1 MNATKSISLTR
12 FAVQVPCPPR
22 HAQKELPMAGIYD
35 EDPTDL
41 RTPRNA
47 KTKGGGKLLRFGE
60 GVLGTLGALAVTFVA
75 CYVLALAV
83 LWIAGRMISIGG
95 GSVSPLIVAAVLTGA
110 FYWYDRSNR

>member
-1 MNATKSISLTR
+1 
-12 FAVQVPCPPR
+12 
-22 HAQKELPMAGIYD
+22 MAGIYD

-41 RTPRNA
+41 RTPRKA

-60 GVLGTLGALAVTFVA
+60 GVLGTVTFVA